1 MRPIKSRLFVIPAKA
16 GIQCSRRILPG
27 PGFRRGDDERQIRAG
42 STASVARWLFSLKE
56 AVMRRKI
63 NARAIVLAV
72 LLGAITPYSAFADGG
87 GGSSSSTPEKPLD
100 PDYVKAEKAIEAK
113 DWDTSITLL
122 KQVVARD
129 DTNADAYNYL
139 GYAERH
145 RGNLEIALQ
154 HYDRALAL
162 DPKHLGAREYLGEAY
177 LMAENLPKAEE
188 QLAALDKLCFFPCSE
203 YTELKEKIAGYKQKH

>member
-1 MRPIKSRLFVIPAKA
+1 
-16 GIQCSRRILPG
+16 
-27 PGFRRGDDERQIRAG
+27 
-42 STASVARWLFSLKE
+42 
-56 AVMRRKI
+56 MRRKI
-63 NARAIVLAV
+63 NARAVVLAV
-72 LLGAITPYSAFADGG
+72 LLGAIPPYSAFADGG
-87 GGSSSSTPEKPLD
+87 GGSSSSSTPEKPLD

-113 DWDTSITLL
+113 DWETSIALL

-129 DTNADAYNYL
+129 EKNADAYNYL

-145 RGNLEIALQ
+145 RGNLETAFQ

-188 QLAALDKLCFFPCSE
+188 QLAALDKLCFFPCE
-203 YTELKEKIAGYKQKH
+203 EFTELKEKIAGYKQTH